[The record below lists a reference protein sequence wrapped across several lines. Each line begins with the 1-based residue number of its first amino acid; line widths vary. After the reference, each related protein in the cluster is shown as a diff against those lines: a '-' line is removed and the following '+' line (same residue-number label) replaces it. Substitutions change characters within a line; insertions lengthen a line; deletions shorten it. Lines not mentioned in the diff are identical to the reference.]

1 MIFYLSTE
9 RNKHPIKSYLEDWGA
24 NFISHI
30 KLITYEQIIRLNKL
44 PVGTYIFSD
53 IELLTPEQGEKIA
66 KIWEQLSSTKN
77 NCLINHPTRSMK
89 RYELLRNLYNCG
101 WNQFNIYYINEC
113 TKPKS
118 FPVFIR
124 IVNDHNGA
132 QTPLINTPQE
142 LNKIIND
149 LSLAG
154 KSKEDRI
161 ITEFCNTSDEQNIFR
176 KYSALIIGERIIP
189 MGVFLGHNWMLKSS
203 EEVDSVEK
211 IRCFEEAKYIESNP
225 HKSELR
231 KIFQLARINYG
242 RIDYAVLD
250 SKIQT
255 WEINTNPSGLYTVE
269 TDKDNLVMGVPI
281 NEYLSKQIELAFEAI
296 DYKNKYPN
304 LLPISVK
311 IKNPSLIFPLT
322 IGQKFLLFFRF
333 LLPYPYKIYPYKLLI
348 KIYIKKIKFLITKIK
363 S

>member
-1 MIFYLSTE
+1 M
-9 RNKHPIKSYLEDWGA
+9 
-24 NFISHI
+24 
-30 KLITYEQIIRLNKL
+30 IRLNKL

-66 KIWEQLSSTKN
+66 KVWEQLSRVKN

-101 WNQFNIYYINEC
+101 WNQFNVYYINEC
-113 TKPKS
+113 KIPEL

-124 IVNDHNGA
+124 IVNDHKGA
-132 QTPLINTPQE
+132 RTPLINTLHE
-142 LNKIIND
+142 LNKIIDD
-149 LSLAG
+149 LCLAG

-161 ITEFCNTSDEQNIFR
+161 ITEFCNTSDEQSIFR

-203 EEVDSVEK
+203 EELDSVEK
-211 IRCFEEAKYIESNP
+211 IRRFEEVKYIESNP
-225 HKSELR
+225 HESELR

-242 RIDYAVLD
+242 RIDYAILD

-269 TDKDNLVMGVPI
+269 TDKDNLVMGIPM
-281 NEYLSKQIELAFEAI
+281 NNYLSKQIKLAFEAI
-296 DYKNKYPN
+296 DCKEIYPS
-304 LLPISVK
+304 LLQISVK
-311 IKNPSLIFPLT
+311 VKNPSLMFPLT
-322 IGQKFLLFFRF
+322 KGQKLLLFFRF

-348 KIYIKKIKFLITKIK
+348 KVHIKKIKFLINKNK
-363 S
+363 F